1 MVEPKVLR
9 ELQEL
14 FSRPEIPIDVRTSI
28 ADELG
33 KRQYLP
39 AKELLMEALTDSNS
53 NMRSACIRALGIEM
67 EVAEAAPILVEI
79 LLNDEFEHVRID
91 AAYGL
96 GALRYRQALPAL
108 KQVIL
113 DEKYDITLRG
123 AAYEAVL
130 SILGK
135 EQEENPAES
144 FGKPPIIDWDL
155 VYRL

>member
-96 GALRYRQALPAL
+96 GALR
-108 KQVIL
+108 
-113 DEKYDITLRG
+113 
-123 AAYEAVL
+123 
-130 SILGK
+130 
-135 EQEENPAES
+135 
-144 FGKPPIIDWDL
+144 
-155 VYRL
+155 